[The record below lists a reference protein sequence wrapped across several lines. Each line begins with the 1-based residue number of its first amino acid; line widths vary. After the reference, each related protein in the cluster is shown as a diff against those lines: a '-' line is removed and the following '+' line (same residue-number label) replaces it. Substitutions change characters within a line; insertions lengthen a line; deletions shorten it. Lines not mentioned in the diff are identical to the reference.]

1 MSKLIAF
8 DTLLL
13 EDIKIGMEVSYSQTI
28 TDSDIKTFA
37 GLSGDH
43 NPVHISDEYA
53 KNTRWE
59 RRIAHGLISVSFFS
73 GLMGTKLPGIGCVWV
88 SQTLKFLKP
97 VYIGDTVTAKLIV
110 KDIDFERRRVF
121 LQSICIVKDEIVID
135 GESEAFVPK
144 K

>member
-1 MSKLIAF
+1 MSKILILDA
-8 DTLLL
+8 LSL

-110 KDIDFERRRVF
+110 EDIDLERRRVF
-121 LQSICIVKDEIVID
+121 LKSICIVKNEIVID
-135 GESEAFVPK
+135 GQSEAYLPK
-144 K
+144 V

>member
-1 MSKLIAF
+1 MSKALLADNMAF
-8 DTLLL
+8 
-13 EDIKIGMEVSYSQTI
+13 EDIKVGMEVSYSQTI
-28 TDSDIKTFA
+28 TDADVKAFA

-53 KNTRWE
+53 KNTRWG

-88 SQTLKFLKP
+88 SQTIKFKCP

-110 KDIDFERRRVF
+110 NNIDKDRRRVY
-121 LQSICIVKDEIVID
+121 LTSICLVKGEIVIE
-135 GESEAFVPK
+135 GEAEAFVPK
-144 K
+144 I

>member
-1 MSKLIAF
+1 MSNTILVDNLKF
-8 DTLLL
+8 
-13 EDIKIGMEVSYSQTI
+13 EDIQVGMEVSYSQTV
-28 TDSDIKTFA
+28 TDADVKTFA

-88 SQTLKFLKP
+88 SQTIKFKKP

-110 KDIDFERRRVF
+110 KEIDVDRRRVYMTS
-121 LQSICIVKDEIVID
+121 LCLVDDEIVIE

-144 K
+144 P

>member
-13 EDIKIGMEVSYSQTI
+13 EDIKRGMEVSYTQTI
-28 TDSDIKTFA
+28 TDCDIKTFA

-88 SQTLKFLKP
+88 SQTIKFLKP

-110 KDIDFERRRVF
+110 TDIDLERRRVF
-121 LQSICIVKDEIVID
+121 LQSICIVKGEIVID

-144 K
+144 Q